1 MFALLRRF
9 VKFVRELQHE
19 PEKES
24 LYSLLYSPLRVID
37 SKIDIDD
44 VVEWTKGNMEE
55 LQENGITEINIILG
69 DSLAMFI
76 IKNQRQHL
84 YLQVSDTEIETL
96 RNGIVLVAMDK
107 NNKIVKD
114 QLIRSSKG
122 ISETLINLFKCKEIL
137 KIKLQD

>member
-24 LYSLLYSPLRVID
+24 LYSLLYSTLRVTD
-37 SKIDIDD
+37 RKIDIDD

-76 IKNQRQHL
+76 INNQRRHL

-137 KIKLQD
+137 KIKFQD

>member
-24 LYSLLYSPLRVID
+24 LYSLLYSTLRVTD

-76 IKNQRQHL
+76 INNQRRHL
-84 YLQVSDTEIETL
+84 YLQVSDTDIETL
-96 RNGIVLVAMDK
+96 RNAIVLVAMDK
-107 NNKIVKD
+107 NNKIIKD